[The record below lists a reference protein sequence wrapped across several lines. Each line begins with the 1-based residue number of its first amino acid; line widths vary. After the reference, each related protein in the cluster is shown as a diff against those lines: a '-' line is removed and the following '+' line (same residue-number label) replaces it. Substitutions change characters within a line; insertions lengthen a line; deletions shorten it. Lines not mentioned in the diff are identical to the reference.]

1 MPEAD
6 NLLACGGRIN
16 KTLSN
21 ERKRPKLNDEN
32 FFESKEIKIQK
43 IEKQNSQLVHKLE
56 ESEKQMKSQEKK
68 IIELERKLLDFQT
81 FQREITGKI
90 DSQGERIHSLELG
103 RDRMATEVTRNKQ
116 CLNNL
121 AMDVEK
127 LQPYTGMG

>member
-90 DSQGERIHSLELG
+90 DSQGERIYSLELG
-103 RDRMATEVTRNKQ
+103 HDRMATEVTRHKQ

-121 AMDVEK
+121 EMDVEK